1 MIVKALNAVMLVIG
15 GAVLICLIFMGWLA
29 FEFPVSPP
37 SCESNGKVSVDRI
50 RETLT
55 SSLQRDV
62 PSAQV
67 KAMTIHAC
75 DPFDQKKIGNWDIR
89 NCVVADIEYEIVPRK
104 SASKSAESA
113 QNQTNHQNQTNQKNE
128 KLSRESRHM
137 LFTPC
142 GDVLFS
148 AYD

>member
-37 SCESNGKVSVDRI
+37 SCDSKGKVSVERI

-55 SSLQRDV
+55 SSVQRDV
-62 PSAQV
+62 PNAQV
-67 KAMTIHAC
+67 KAITIHAC
-75 DPFDQKKIGNWDIR
+75 DPFDQQKIGNWDIR
-89 NCVVADIEYEIVPRK
+89 NCVVADIEYEIVSFN
-104 SASKSAESA
+104 SASENAVVA
-113 QNQTNHQNQTNQKNE
+113 QHQANQRTDG
-128 KLSRESRHM
+128 SRRESRHM

-142 GDVLFS
+142 GDILFS

>member
-1 MIVKALNAVMLVIG
+1 MIVKALNAIMIVIG
-15 GAVLICLIFMGWLA
+15 GVVLIGLIFIGWLA

-37 SCESNGKVSVDRI
+37 SCDSKGKVSVDRI

-55 SSLQRDV
+55 SSVQRDV

-67 KAMTIHAC
+67 KAITIHAC
-75 DPFDQKKIGNWDIR
+75 DPFDQQEIGNWDIR
-89 NCVVADIEYEIVPRK
+89 NCVDADIEYEIALFN
-104 SASKSAESA
+104 SASENALEA
-113 QNQTNHQNQTNQKNE
+113 QNQPNQKTDGS
-128 KLSRESRHM
+128 SRESRHM